1 MKRGIMLLV
10 TLFMAA
16 SILGCA
22 QDESE
27 PLTKEQFRAMYEK
40 VNKFKGR
47 TVEIYG
53 EIFATPQRL
62 EKMVY
67 IQLYADPINREQSVI
82 VAFKD
87 PGLDV
92 QNGDYVY
99 VAGKVKDAFTGENTF
114 GSKLSVP
121 RIIAETVRKIDPAT
135 ALSPPSRSKLT
146 SEAGS

>member
-1 MKRGIMLLV
+1 MKRGIMLLL
-10 TLFMAA
+10 TFILAA
-16 SILGCA
+16 SIMGCA
-22 QDESE
+22 KVTSE
-27 PLTKEQFRAMYEK
+27 PLTKEQFRAMYE
-40 VNKFKGR
+40 NANAFKGR
-47 TVEIYG
+47 SVEIYG

-82 VAFKD
+82 VAFEE

-99 VAGKVKDAFTGENTF
+99 VTGKVKDAFTGENTF
-114 GSKLSVP
+114 GNKLSVP
-121 RIIAETVRKIDPAT
+121 RIIAGAVLKIDPAT
-135 ALSPPSRSKLT
+135 ALSPPKRSKLI